1 MNNTV
6 LIFIA
11 LPIALGLV
19 LIFLER
25 WQRLSA
31 FLAAIIPLSLTG
43 FALIFS
49 QRLNLN
55 FLGQYFVLEDSLSVF
70 GRIIQIEAN
79 QLGMVALLY
88 FVCFLWN
95 LPVKFLV
102 HNHWFNSLSLIISGL
117 WVLVLFINP
126 FLYSALVV
134 ELIVLISVPLLSPR
148 GAPAKAG
155 IMRYLTMQTL
165 ALPMVLLSG
174 WMVAGIE
181 TSPSAQALVSRGA
194 FLVLTGFMLWAGV
207 FPLHSW
213 QPMLSE
219 ESQTWSFSFLL
230 VIMQVSLTFFFL
242 HFLNQYPWLRN
253 LEQLGL
259 VLKWLGSLSIVAAG
273 GLAAFQ
279 TNLKRISSY
288 IFMAEAGYT
297 ILTFAYLP
305 QGGLEIITMSL
316 LPRLFGLWTLNFAI
330 SYLSKNIASE
340 KMELED
346 LKCIIYR
353 FPATSGLLII
363 SMLNIIGM
371 PLFSLFPSKRILW
384 GIVIADNLLFQI
396 LGIIGFLGFMIAIL
410 RTLNIMI
417 KKPEN
422 GEEEKVER
430 PIMILPI
437 ALIVLIV
444 VLAGTFPQLFSAPI
458 QNILLSFNNLFP

>member
-25 WQRLSA
+25 WQRFSA

-43 FALIFS
+43 LALIFS
-49 QRLNLN
+49 QRLNLI

-219 ESQTWSFSFLL
+219 ESQPWSFSFLL

-316 LPRLFGLWTLNFAI
+316 LPRLFGLWILNFAI
-330 SYLSKNIASE
+330 SYLSKSVASE
-340 KMELED
+340 KMGLED
-346 LKCIIYR
+346 LKGIIYR
-353 FPATSGLLII
+353 FPGTSGLLII

-410 RTLNIMI
+410 RTLNIVI
-417 KKPEN
+417 KKPED
-422 GEEEKVER
+422 GEEGKVEK
-430 PIMILPI
+430 PVMLLPI

>member
-6 LIFIA
+6 LLFVA
-11 LPIALGLV
+11 LPIALGLL
-19 LIFLER
+19 LILLDAGR
-25 WQRLSA
+25 A
-31 FLAAIIPLSLTG
+31 FPPSGTFASTGLALV
-43 FALIFS
+43 FAKS
-49 QRLNLN
+49 NLN
-55 FLGQYFVLEDSLSVF
+55 FLGQQFVLEDSLSVF
-70 GRIIQIEAN
+70 GRNIQIEAN

-95 LPVKFLV
+95 LPVKFFDY
-102 HNHWFNSLSLIISGL
+102 NHWFSSLSLIISGF
-117 WVLVLFINP
+117 WVLVQFINP

-165 ALPMVLLSG
+165 ALPLVLLSG

-219 ESQTWSFSFLL
+219 ESQPWSYSFLL

-273 GLAAFQ
+273 FWLLFRLTLNAFPVTFTWQ
-279 TNLKRISSY
+279 KQVTRSSHLPIFHREGSTLSPCLFFPGFWPLEFKFCNFILIENISS
-288 IFMAEAGYT
+288 
-297 ILTFAYLP
+297 
-305 QGGLEIITMSL
+305 
-316 LPRLFGLWTLNFAI
+316 
-330 SYLSKNIASE
+330 E
-340 KMELED
+340 KWSW
-346 LKCIIYR
+346 K
-353 FPATSGLLII
+353 S
-363 SMLNIIGM
+363 
-371 PLFSLFPSKRILW
+371 
-384 GIVIADNLLFQI
+384 
-396 LGIIGFLGFMIAIL
+396 
-410 RTLNIMI
+410 
-417 KKPEN
+417 
-422 GEEEKVER
+422 
-430 PIMILPI
+430 
-437 ALIVLIV
+437 
-444 VLAGTFPQLFSAPI
+444 
-458 QNILLSFNNLFP
+458 